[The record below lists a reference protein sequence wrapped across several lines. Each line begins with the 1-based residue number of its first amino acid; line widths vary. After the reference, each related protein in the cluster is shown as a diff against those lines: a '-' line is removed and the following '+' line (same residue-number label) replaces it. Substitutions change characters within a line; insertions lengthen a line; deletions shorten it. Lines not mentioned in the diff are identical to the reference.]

1 MMHEKLAADYFK
13 RAEIRRNILDTL
25 FEKEDY
31 ADIVRES
38 QEIVELILKGIS
50 ILYGIE
56 FPKAHDI
63 GNLLHENM
71 DLFPERLREFIPKLS
86 KISKIL
92 RKDRELSFYG
102 SEDIIPLD
110 YYTIEDGKDAISMVD
125 EVISMSKEFKR

>member
-1 MMHEKLAADYFK
+1 MHEKLAADYFK
-13 RAEIRRNILDTL
+13 RAEIRRSILNIL

-50 ILYGIE
+50 ILFGIE

-63 GNLLHENM
+63 GNLLYENL
-71 DLFPERLREFIPKLS
+71 DLFPEELKGHIPRLS

-102 SEDIIPLD
+102 SEDIVPLD
-110 YYTIEDGKDAISMVD
+110 YYTVEDGNEAISMAD
-125 EVISMSKEFKR
+125 EAINISKNFQKS